1 MTGSKKL
8 KAKHGGHNPDNVLLG
23 IHVTPEQKA
32 IAQLT
37 ANKIGNDVSTVMLNG
52 LWAQSSRLGITDLTG
67 NVTPEYESQIK
78 AAAQRVRE
86 KKIERQKYG
95 N

>member
-1 MTGSKKL
+1 MDKGKK

-23 IHVTPEQKA
+23 LHVTPEQKA

-37 ANKIGNDVSTVMLNG
+37 ASKSGEDVTTMMLNG
-52 LWAQSSRLGITDLTG
+52 LWAKASAFGITDLRG
-67 NVTPEYESQIK
+67 NVTPEYQLIIK

-86 KKIERQKYG
+86 KKLERQNNGK
-95 N
+95 